1 MVYMNRLFIFGKS
14 LLAYSEAIVSI
25 CDPVWRLANAL
36 KEFQA
41 MEDELIHH
49 LKNSLTEGMQN
60 LEFQP

>member
-1 MVYMNRLFIFGKS
+1 MPECLNLIIFIHNPATVPPSS
-14 LLAYSEAIVSI
+14 LTVQ
-25 CDPVWRLANAL
+25 PFWRLANAL

-49 LKNSLTEGMQN
+49 LKNSLTEGMVN